1 MADSPVT
8 IDMDSSI
15 KINQL
20 VDMVK
25 DLKNQQNK
33 IIVSLNSYRD
43 SIKTQDK
50 KIDLLSTQLTEILD
64 DNKSLRI
71 KVEQLETKLLDI
83 KHTQNTESLGAT
95 AQEKVYSELLDR
107 QSRARNVILF
117 NIPEPSV
124 PGQSQDTSTAKDI
137 LNTIGVQTN
146 PVSIHRLGK
155 LSNKPRPLRVTLPN
169 SSDVFEVLRVKRQL
183 LNVSNLNTIRISSD
197 QTLQQRKC
205 FASIMTVLK
214 SRRDSGESD
223 LFIKYINGLPTIL
236 KNDRANAK
244 F

>member
-83 KHTQNTESLGAT
+83 KHTQNTEPLGAT

-107 QSRARNVILF
+107 QS
-117 NIPEPSV
+117 
-124 PGQSQDTSTAKDI
+124 K
-137 LNTIGVQTN
+137 
-146 PVSIHRLGK
+146 SIVNLG
-155 LSNKPRPLRVTLPN
+155 S
-169 SSDVFEVLRVKRQL
+169 
-183 LNVSNLNTIRISSD
+183 
-197 QTLQQRKC
+197 
-205 FASIMTVLK
+205 
-214 SRRDSGESD
+214 
-223 LFIKYINGLPTIL
+223 
-236 KNDRANAK
+236 
-244 F
+244 

>member
-1 MADSPVT
+1 MANSPVT
-8 IDMDSSI
+8 IDKDSNT

-33 IIVSLNSYRD
+33 IVVSLNSYRD
-43 SIKTQDK
+43 AIKAQEK
-50 KIDLLSTQLTEILD
+50 KIDLLSTQLTEVLD

-83 KHTQNTESLGAT
+83 ERTQNTEPLGAT

-117 NIPEPSV
+117 NVPEPSV
-124 PGQSQDTSTAKDI
+124 PDQSQDTSTAKDI
-137 LNTIGVQTN
+137 LNTIGVQTI

-183 LNVSNLNTIRISSD
+183 LNVSNLNAIRISSD
-197 QTLQQRKC
+197 QTLQQRKY
-205 FASIMTVLK
+205 FASTMAVLK
-214 SRRDSGESD
+214 NRRDSGESD